1 MGCLPPIN
9 WCRIFATTGW
19 AHQLRT
25 ADLRKAA
32 SFTRTPR
39 GFFSIIYMGST
50 WIHNISNSLINHLVG
65 YTRYTPTI
73 PTINHKFGI
82 CCLRTQHCLARH
94 GMPWCLKWSNFKLIF
109 SKPCPF
115 LGRATISSC
124 RANKRKSRWCA
135 AIPHARAIHSNSRGF
150 WMGVPKMR
158 LQLWCLKMDTTMTQ
172 CTTNKCW
179 PRLLAKLFCN

>member
-1 MGCLPPIN
+1 MVAKSCTTNRMVESWNLMKNGMFTTYQLVQD
-9 WCRIFATTGW
+9 FATTGW

-39 GFFSIIYMGST
+39 VFFSIIYMGST

-82 CCLRTQHCLARH
+82 CCLRTKHCLARH
-94 GMPWCLKWSNFKLIF
+94 GIPWCLKWSNFKLIF

-115 LGRATISSC
+115 LAELPFPVVGRTKEIPLVCCNSSC
-124 RANKRKSRWCA
+124 QG
-135 AIPHARAIHSNSRGF
+135 H
-150 WMGVPKMR
+150 
-158 LQLWCLKMDTTMTQ
+158 TQ
-172 CTTNKCW
+172 Q
-179 PRLLAKLFCN
+179 

>member
-9 WCRIFATTGW
+9 WCRISQPQVEHISCA
-19 AHQLRT
+19 LRT
-25 ADLRKAA
+25 CGKQRALHGHPAV
-32 SFTRTPR
+32 
-39 GFFSIIYMGST
+39 FFSIIYMGST

-109 SKPCPF
+109 SQK
-115 LGRATISSC
+115 
-124 RANKRKSRWCA
+124 KSRWCA